1 MSDTSLTPDDI
12 ETPTRLEE
20 SLWRAATRYDPV
32 LMDRIFADDFFE
44 FGRSGRIYP
53 REDLIL
59 PARAARPI
67 DVRLPLPGL
76 KFTVIDTNSVLVT
89 YVSEVRR
96 ALGDIERAN
105 RSSIWSR
112 RDGAWLLRFHQGTA
126 RQAPTDK

>member
-12 ETPTRLEE
+12 ETLTRLEE
-20 SLWRAATRYDPV
+20 SLWRAETRYDPA
-32 LMDRIFADDFFE
+32 LMDQIFADDFFE

-59 PARAARPI
+59 PASAAQPI
-67 DVRLPLPGL
+67 DVRLPLPCL

-96 ALGDIERAN
+96 ELGNVERAN

-112 RDGAWLLRFHQGTA
+112 RDGAWQLRFHQGTV
-126 RQAPTDK
+126 RQTPTDQ